1 MNNTTNDTEEEKIEI
16 VEGRVTEA
24 LPATLFRVKTE
35 KGVEILS
42 YLGGRMRV
50 HKIKV
55 LVGDKV
61 SVQYTNGLCWQVQDQ
76 GKVYSISGNEIA
88 ILKKGSKSKGWKF
101 RPGQSCKIEKINKF
115 A

>member
-1 MNNTTNDTEEEKIEI
+1 MNNINQVDEEDVEV
-16 VEGRVTEA
+16 VEGRVIEA

-35 KGVEILS
+35 KGDEILS

-61 SVQYTNGLCWQVQDQ
+61 SVQIDPYG
-76 GKVYSISGNEIA
+76 GKGRIIKR
-88 ILKKGSKSKGWKF
+88 L
-101 RPGQSCKIEKINKF
+101 
-115 A
+115 